1 MNEYHLTAPLKQSDI
16 KKLRIGDT
24 VYLSGKAFTC
34 RSKLQR
40 AVFDEGIKLP
50 ENLLENDIL
59 IHVGPVI
66 RKREGRYKLISF
78 MPTSSVR
85 FEKWGALS
93 IEKWGLKVIVGK
105 TTMGDETAKA
115 MQRFGCVHL
124 SPRSVSPNLWVDSI
138 EIEGVDLFDE
148 MGSIEAPWQLSINE
162 LGPFVV
168 DMDTQGGRLFEVLDK
183 EVERNLDKAYKDLGI
198 PEDFKYTKLY

>member
-16 KKLRIGDT
+16 KKLRIGDI
-24 VYLSGKAFTC
+24 VYLSGRAFTC

-40 AVFDEGIKLP
+40 AVFDEGLKLP

-138 EIEGVDLFDE
+138 EIVGVDLFEE
-148 MGSIEAPWQLSINE
+148 MGSIEAPWQLGINE

>member
-16 KKLRIGDT
+16 KKLRIGDI

>member
-16 KKLRIGDT
+16 KKLRIGDI

-40 AVFDEGIKLP
+40 SVFDEGLRLP

-183 EVERNLDKAYKDLGI
+183 EIERNLDKAYKDLGI